1 MMFWCIPHRADGH
14 SRVISFSARGLTET
28 SKIFSWFHGVAK
40 WYDDCGYFE
49 TAGVF
54 FSQWSALN
62 WFFLSLFC
70 AFFAAS
76 ADALCKKSLLASNEY
91 LVAWVR
97 VGFATPFLLLLL
109 PFIEVPRLD
118 IYFFLAMIILFPLE
132 TVALILYMKAIKI
145 SPLSITLP
153 FLALS
158 PIFMIFT
165 SNLILGE
172 RLDRWG
178 IVGIVL
184 TAIGAYLLNVRASKR
199 GILEPFKAIRQER
212 GAIYMIIVAFLYSI
226 TSNLGKMA
234 ILHSSPLFFAA
245 TYLPILAT
253 ILFPVLVW
261 KNYGKMKQIFSHGII
276 FSLIGLAIAFAT
288 ITHFLAVNIAEV
300 PYVISV
306 KRMSLLFGIIYGAV
320 WFKETNITERLV
332 GSIVMIVG
340 VVIIT
345 LL

>member
-1 MMFWCIPHRADGH
+1 M
-14 SRVISFSARGLTET
+14 
-28 SKIFSWFHGVAK
+28 
-40 WYDDCGYFE
+40 
-49 TAGVF
+49 
-54 FSQWSALN
+54 N
-62 WFFLSLFC
+62 WFFLSLLC

-76 ADALCKKSLLASNEY
+76 ADAFSKKSLLASNEY
-91 LVAWVR
+91 LIAWVR

-109 PFIEVPRLD
+109 PFIKIPKLD
-118 IYFFLAMIILFPLE
+118 IQFFLTILILLPLE

-172 RLDRWG
+172 RLDEFG
-178 IVGIVL
+178 IMGIVL
-184 TAIGAYLLNVRASKR
+184 TAIGAYLLNVKTTRK
-199 GILEPFKAIRQER
+199 GILEPFKAIGRER
-212 GAIYMIIVAFLYSI
+212 GSLYMVIVAFIYSI

-234 ILHSSPLFFAA
+234 ILHSSPLFFTA
-245 TYLPILAT
+245 TYLPILAA
-253 ILFPVLVW
+253 ILFPVLIW
-261 KNYGKMKQIFSHGII
+261 KNHGKIKKLFSHSTL

-306 KRMSLLFGIIYGAV
+306 KRMSLIFGIMYGAV
-320 WFKETNITERLV
+320 WFKETNIRERLM
-332 GSIVMIVG
+332 GGIVMIIG

-345 LL
+345 LF